1 MGSYEVR
8 LANSDEELEMIYG
21 LRYRIYVEE
30 MKRPQRYANHDKKTI
45 SDPLDCGAYNFY
57 SSCAG
62 QVTGIIRMNSAT
74 RTNLDWYSE
83 FFGFDEVGCRY
94 GVGRAQVGII
104 GGFMVLPEYRGSDL
118 AMSLML
124 ESFRVGYTDGLRL
137 MFLYCEAHHLRKYK
151 MLGFKP
157 YRDDAQHPDWGRVT
171 QMVLDA
177 SDTEHLQKIR
187 SPFCKAHTELC
198 QVDGASSSG
207 DHALKSASVTPIRS
221 TKRPFSP
228 RRRARSAADHAP
240 VRTTPWPTYDK
251 GTVLIDRDEADAATR
266 AIMSQ
271 RLFRYDDRA
280 LAETEVGR
288 FESELAEFFSVKH
301 ALAVSTGTAALSL
314 SFMALGI
321 KPGDEVLC
329 SAFGFAASPSSI
341 MMAGATPVLFEVDE
355 HLHPDLD
362 DLESRITP
370 RTKAVLAVHMRGQSG
385 DIARMTALCEAL
397 GLPLVEDAVPVL
409 GARFDGRYLGTF
421 GTLGAFSTQSD
432 KSLNC
437 GEGGFLL
444 TDDSPLFERAVA
456 LSGAYEGRVRKHC
469 DWLPTSD
476 HLSLPL
482 FNFRM
487 DEIRGAVCRSQ
498 LAKLPRRIEI
508 LRTNYETARRIVAT
522 YPELIVRQSPVEQA
536 TLGDSILFRVATDDP
551 TDAHWLSAAIH
562 AEGIDARSF
571 GVAGGQNIRSFWNWK
586 FMFPGRT
593 TEEICALLPNTS
605 RWLNQTIDIPLSPLL
620 TQHDLDDMEAAFAKV
635 MVRWRERRA
644 KGGNR
649 LAS

>member
-8 LANSDEELEMIYG
+8 LATSEPELEMIYR
-21 LRYRIYVEE
+21 LRYRIYIEE

-45 SDPLDCGAYNFY
+45 SDPLDDGAYNFY
-57 SSCAG
+57 A
-62 QVTGIIRMNSAT
+62 QIENKVTGILRLNSAT
-74 RTNLDWYSE
+74 RTNLEFYKE
-83 FFGFDEVGCRY
+83 FFGFDEICSAY
-94 GVGRAQVGII
+94 GMRPEQAGIV
-104 GGFMVLPEYRGSDL
+104 GGFMVLPAYRGSKL
-118 AMSLML
+118 AMELML
-124 ESFRVGYTDGLRL
+124 ESFRVGFTDGLRL
-137 MFLYCEAHHLRKYK
+137 MFLYCEAHHVRKYK
-151 MLGFKP
+151 MLGFRP
-157 YRDDAQHPDWGRVT
+157 YRDDARHPDWGRVT

-177 SDTEHLQKIR
+177 SDTEHLRKTR
-187 SPFCKAHTELC
+187 SPFYRAHTELC
-198 QVDGASSSG
+198 PADGASPSG
-207 DHALKSASVTPIRS
+207 AHAAKTASVTPIGS
-221 TKRPFSP
+221 TKSPFSLRTP
-228 RRRARSAADHAP
+228 VRSAANHTP
-240 VRTTPWPTYDK
+240 VRTAPWPTYDK
-251 GTVLIDRDEADAATR
+251 GSVVIDRDEADAATR

-271 RLFRYDDRA
+271 RLFRYDDRP

-329 SAFGFAASPSSI
+329 SAFGFPASPSSI
-341 MMAGATPVLFEVDE
+341 MMSGATPVLFEVDE

-362 DLESRITP
+362 DLRRKITP
-370 RTKAVLAVHMRGQSG
+370 RTRAVLTVHMRGQSG
-385 DIARMTALCEAL
+385 DIARMAALCEEL

-421 GTLGAFSTQSD
+421 GTVGAFSTQSD

-444 TDDSPLFERAVA
+444 TNDSQLFERAVA

-469 DWLPTSD
+469 DWPLTSD
-476 HLSLPL
+476 YLSLPL

-487 DEIRGAVCRSQ
+487 DEIRGAVCRRQ
-498 LAKLPRRIEI
+498 LAKLPQRIEI

-522 YPELIVRQSPVEQA
+522 YPELIVRQSPRAEA
-536 TLGDSILFRVATDDP
+536 TLGDSILFRVATDHP
-551 TDAHWLSAAIH
+551 ADAHWLSEAIH
-562 AEGIDARSF
+562 AEGIDARTF
-571 GVAGGQNIRSFWNWK
+571 GVAGGQNVRSFWNWK
-586 FMFPGRT
+586 FMFPGLT
-593 TEEICALLPNTS
+593 TEEICARLPNAT

-620 TQHDLDDMEAAFAKV
+620 TRHDLEDMQAAFAKV
-635 MVRWRERRA
+635 MARWRKRHA
-644 KGGNR
+644 KGGDR